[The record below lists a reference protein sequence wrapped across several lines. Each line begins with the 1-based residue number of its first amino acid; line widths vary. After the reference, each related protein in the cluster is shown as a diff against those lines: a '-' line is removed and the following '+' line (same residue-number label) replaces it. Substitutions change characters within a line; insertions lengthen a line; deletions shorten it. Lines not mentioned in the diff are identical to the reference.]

1 MIWFMLWL
9 LLSAF
14 VLGAF
19 FWSIRILM
27 TQKRAWK
34 AFATKLGLQYSNGGR
49 LLASPDVTGTV
60 DGLRLNMFTE
70 RRASN
75 DARGERFVTA
85 IELVMSSAMP
95 MSGAIC
101 TASMADM
108 IGALRLDDVAVPE
121 GIAEWDAGWRV
132 RSDNV
137 DLMQRFLTPLR
148 CDILR
153 KIFRMKVLAALYI
166 FDQRE
171 CVLRIE
177 TTDPLNN
184 VDKME
189 KIIRGFIP
197 MVKSMALT
205 AEERSA
211 MPAAPQAQPQ
221 QAPVAQAQI
230 EEPQQPPSPQED
242 QRYYAPQGL
251 DENAT
256 DPSTEN

>member
-27 TQKRAWK
+27 GQKRAWK
-34 AFATKLGLQYSNGGR
+34 NFATKLGLQYGAGGR
-49 LLASPDVTGTV
+49 LLASPEITGTI

-70 RRASN
+70 RRAAN

-101 TASMADM
+101 TASMAEM
-108 IGALRLDDVAVPE
+108 VGALRLDDVTVPE

-148 CDILR
+148 CDILK

-166 FDQRE
+166 FDRRE

-177 TTDPLNN
+177 TSDPLNN
-184 VDKME
+184 TDKME

-205 AEERSA
+205 AEERA
-211 MPAAPQAQPQ
+211 NMPAAPEDVQQPVPAATQ
-221 QAPVAQAQI
+221 PVPQ
-230 EEPQQPPSPQED
+230 EEP
-242 QRYYAPQGL
+242 RYYAPQGL

>member
-19 FWSIRILM
+19 FWSTRILM
-27 TQKRAWK
+27 SQKRAWRS
-34 AFATKLGLQYSNGGR
+34 FATKLGLQYSNGGR
-49 LLASPDVTGTV
+49 LLASPEVTGTI

-70 RRASN
+70 RRAAN

-101 TASMADM
+101 TASMAEM
-108 IGALRLDDVAVPE
+108 VGALRLDDVTVPE
-121 GIAEWDAGWRV
+121 GITEWDAGWRV

-148 CDILR
+148 CDILK
-153 KIFRMKVLAALYI
+153 KIFRMKVMAALYI
-166 FDQRE
+166 FDRQE
-171 CVLRIE
+171 CVLRVE
-177 TTDPLNN
+177 TTDPLSN

-205 AEERSA
+205 AEERA
-211 MPAAPQAQPQ
+211 NMPALPEEAQP
-221 QAPVAQAQI
+221 AQVVVQP
-230 EEPQQPPSPQED
+230 EPQQQPQPAPQEA